1 MITRFIKISFNIA
14 RQYECSLSENSIYTM
29 KEKWIETKK
38 KKERYRIIWNI
49 DYDDKINPKK
59 TTYCLGISFFCL
71 FYFILHT
78 HTYIYI
84 YNIHK

>member
-38 KKERYRIIWNI
+38 KKKDTE
-49 DYDDKINPKK
+49 
-59 TTYCLGISFFCL
+59 
-71 FYFILHT
+71 
-78 HTYIYI
+78 
-84 YNIHK
+84 

>member
-1 MITRFIKISFNIA
+1 MFTIWEFDLYNEREMD
-14 RQYECSLSENSIYTM
+14 RD
-29 KEKWIETKK
+29 KK

-84 YNIHK
+84 

>member
-14 RQYECSLSENSIYTM
+14 RQYECLLSENSIYIM
-29 KEKWIETKK
+29 KEKWIETK

-59 TTYCLGISFFCL
+59 TTYLKHI
-71 FYFILHT
+71 
-78 HTYIYI
+78 
-84 YNIHK
+84 